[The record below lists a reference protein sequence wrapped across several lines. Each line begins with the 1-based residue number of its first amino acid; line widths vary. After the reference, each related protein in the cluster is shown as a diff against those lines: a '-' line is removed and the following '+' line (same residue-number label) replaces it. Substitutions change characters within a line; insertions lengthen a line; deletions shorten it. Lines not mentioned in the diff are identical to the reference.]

1 MRVFYTSL
9 WESDSREMKHFSN
22 DGTESGLIA
31 SQGAV
36 LDARKHTER

>member
-1 MRVFYTSL
+1 
-9 WESDSREMKHFSN
+9 MKHFSN